1 MTALRRTVAYLSVL
15 ACVVGLATT
24 AATPAAAQ
32 AEPETVWLCRPGL
45 ADNPCEPDLTTTQY
59 DSSGQVLGVDPV
71 APATDPKI
79 DCFYVYPTTSDQ
91 PTPQANLDIDPELR
105 SIAFYQ
111 AARYSSECRVF
122 APVYR
127 QITLRAIGAAGSVT
141 PEMRETAYQ
150 DVRRAWLD
158 YLENDNGGRG
168 VVFIGH
174 SQGSGVLRRLLAEEV
189 DPNDAVRNQLVSALL
204 LGSNVTV
211 AKGSDV
217 GGDFQNIP
225 ACRSDQQLGC
235 VVAFETFNTPVP
247 PDSRFGRTDD
257 PNLDVLCVNP
267 ASLTGHSGLIDPIYP
282 TEPFAP
288 GTIAAVIEIL
298 GQPPITASTPW
309 VENLGAY
316 SAECSSADDA
326 NVLQITAQGV
336 SPTLNPSPDA
346 TWGLHLVDANIALGN
361 LIDLVHTQ
369 SERWSGM
376 PVGGVATGGGGTAPD
391 PSGARPWAPLA
402 VMLAGGALVVG
413 GLRMRCLR
421 RI

>member
-1 MTALRRTVAYLSVL
+1 MPALRRTSAYLSVL

-59 DSSGQVLGVDPV
+59 DSSGQVVAIEPV
-71 APATDPKI
+71 ERATDPKI

-91 PTPQANLDIDPELR
+91 PTPQANFNIDPELR
-105 SIAFYQ
+105 SIALYQ

-127 QITLRAIGAAGSVT
+127 QITIRAIGAAGSVT

-174 SQGSGVLRRLLAEEV
+174 SQGTGVLRRLLREEV
-189 DPNDAVRNQLVSALL
+189 DPNDAVRNKLVSALL
-204 LGSNVTV
+204 LGGNVTV
-211 AKGSDV
+211 RKGSDL
-217 GGDFQNIP
+217 GGDFQKIP
-225 ACRSDQQLGC
+225 ACRSNQQLGC
-235 VVAFETFNTPVP
+235 VVAFQTFNMPVP
-247 PDSRFGRTDD
+247 PDSRFGRQDD
-257 PNLDVLCVNP
+257 PGLETLCVNP
-267 ASLTGHSGLIDPIYP
+267 AALTSQSGLIDPIYP

-288 GTIAAVIEIL
+288 GTIAAVIGIL

-309 VENLGAY
+309 VENQGAY
-316 SAECSSADDA
+316 RAECSSADNA
-326 NVLQITAQGV
+326 NVLQITAQGNA
-336 SPTLNPSPDA
+336 PTLTPSPDP

-369 SERWSGM
+369 SQRWSGM
-376 PVGGVATGGGGTAPD
+376 PVGGVDTGAGGTAPG
-391 PSGARPWAPLA
+391 PSDDRPWAPLA
-402 VMLAGGALVVG
+402 VTLAGGALVLG
-413 GLRMRCLR
+413 GLGLR
-421 RI
+421 RLQRT